1 MQEGPITCYIYIFI
15 IFMTIDVESNTTK
28 ESKGVIVIY
37 TCSPT
42 DDTGKRKEELYN
54 LWEK

>member
-1 MQEGPITCYIYIFI
+1 
-15 IFMTIDVESNTTK
+15 MTIDVESNTTK